1 MPRSPKSSDLVFVD
15 HNPIKGSDT
24 QLTADTLRRLSI
36 VSTDSDYELIHFGEP
51 HHVPQTEAQ
60 DAASDDDNASTASDN
75 SHISIT
81 PAFYQHHISPYGRRY
96 HGFQSA
102 CSYLLPNDPPEQD
115 REDLLHLL
123 SLNLTYGR
131 HFLAPIGDSLN
142 KILDLG
148 CGTGKWTVEVAD
160 KFQFAKVVGVD
171 LSPIQPVM
179 SPENVEWWIDDV
191 EDEEENFFET
201 EGYDYDFVHA
211 RYLLPMVVDPA
222 GIIRKCFDHLK
233 PGGWIET
240 QDFHPQIRSD
250 DNSIPAKEMYP
261 PGQLM
266 DLANIAWAH
275 AGTDYRVTPQIG
287 EMMKEA
293 GFVNVTSRQFKVPL
307 GPWPRDERMKNLG
320 NLLKAATEGL
330 VPAIMATSGMRKCFD
345 EDEIKEL
352 QEGCKKAMGDTN
364 VHGYMWMYFWYGQK
378 PEPEGQPVSV

>member
-75 SHISIT
+75 SHISI
-81 PAFYQHHISPYGRRY
+81 P
-96 HGFQSA
+96 
-102 CSYLLPNDPPEQD
+102 LPSTSTTSLHMAD

-307 GPWPRDERMKNLG
+307 GPWPRDE
-320 NLLKAATEGL
+320 
-330 VPAIMATSGMRKCFD
+330 
-345 EDEIKEL
+345 
-352 QEGCKKAMGDTN
+352 
-364 VHGYMWMYFWYGQK
+364 
-378 PEPEGQPVSV
+378 